1 MSVNDR
7 LVAYHI
13 ARLRDKSPD
22 VRLKSI
28 AELKLLA
35 DPAALD
41 VLQALYRSDPD
52 LQVRRAAQ
60 EAGRIIFLKH
70 NGSKT
75 ASG

>member
-7 LVAYHI
+7 IVAYHI
-13 ARLRDKSPD
+13 ARLQDKNPD

-41 VLQALYRSDPD
+41 ALQALYRSDPD

-70 NGSKT
+70 NASKT
-75 ASG
+75 P